1 MLDQTEVIDNVS
13 DLSVTVAG
21 CYEDPT
27 VADALAEM
35 YRAETEVTEAE
46 VEAMHREMEAAAA
59 ADDIDFGPFDL
70 AAWEETMSRYPEN
83 TGLVPVIGP
92 VPWTDGTEMYRAEL
106 RRARKD
112 GTGWDVVPCLFWPTQ
127 KEAWAA
133 CVSRA
138 LTMVCLC
145 ENGRRD
151 MAERMFVNAE
161 G

>member
-27 VADALAEM
+27 VADALREM
-35 YRAETEVTEAE
+35 YECEAEITEAD
-46 VEAMHREMEAAAA
+46 VEDMHRAAEA
-59 ADDIDFGPFDL
+59 DGLIDFGPFDRKG
-70 AAWEETMSRYPEN
+70 WEETMSRFPEN
-83 TGLVPVIGP
+83 TGLVPVIAP
-92 VPWTDGTEMYRAEL
+92 VPWTDGAEMYRAEL
-106 RRARKD
+106 RRTRKD
-112 GTGWDVVPCLFWPTQ
+112 GTGWDVVPCMFWPTQ

-138 LTMVCLC
+138 LTMVSLC

-151 MAERMFVNAE
+151 LAE
-161 G
+161 GFFDRT